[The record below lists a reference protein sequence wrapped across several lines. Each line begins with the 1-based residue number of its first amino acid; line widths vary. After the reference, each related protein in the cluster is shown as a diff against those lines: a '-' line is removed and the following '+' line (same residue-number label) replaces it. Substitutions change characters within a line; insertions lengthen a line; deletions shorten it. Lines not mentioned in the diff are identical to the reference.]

1 MKLTKIYADDCEVC
15 QAIGDRAE
23 PLATGFDFEYEE
35 VELMALAAEP
45 GAFRDY
51 IVNYHV
57 DPKTGMIDLPIYVI
71 STEKGDI
78 QGSGRVTNLEEVS
91 NLIYSW
97 QKWAYS
103 AKPSSVD

>member
-15 QAIGDRAE
+15 KALGSSASVIAKNS
-23 PLATGFDFEYEE
+23 DFEYEE

-57 DPKTGMIDLPIYVI
+57 DPNTGMMTFQ
-71 STEKGDI
+71 STSSPLKLVTF
-78 QGSGRVTNLEEVS
+78 RVLIVS
-91 NLIYSW
+91 LT
-97 QKWAYS
+97 
-103 AKPSSVD
+103 

>member
-23 PLATGFDFEYEE
+23 PLATGFDFEYAE
-35 VELMALAAEP
+35 VELMEVAAKP
-45 GAFRDY
+45 GDFRDY

-57 DPKTGMIDLPIYVI
+57 DPTTGMIDLPIYVI
-71 STEKGDI
+71 TTDKDEI

-91 NLIYSW
+91 NLILSW
-97 QKWAYS
+97 QKWASS
-103 AKPSSVD
+103 AKQSSAD

>member
-15 QAIGDRAE
+15 KALGSSASAIAKNS
-23 PLATGFDFEYEE
+23 DFEYEE

-57 DPKTGMIDLPIYVI
+57 DSNTGMIDLPIYVI
-71 STEKGDI
+71 TTEKGDI

-97 QKWAYS
+97 QKWASS

>member
-1 MKLTKIYADDCEVC
+1 MKLTKIYADDCDVC
-15 QAIGDRAE
+15 QSLGDRAE
-23 PLATGFDFEYEE
+23 PLAAGFNFEYDE

>member
-1 MKLTKIYADDCEVC
+1 MKLTKIYANDCTVC
-15 QAIGDRAE
+15 QEIGDRASA
-23 PLATGFDFEYEE
+23 LADLANFTYEE

-57 DPKTGMIDLPIYVI
+57 DSETGMIDLPIYVI
-71 STEKGDI
+71 TTDQDEI

-91 NLIYSW
+91 NLILSW
-97 QKWAYS
+97 QKWA
-103 AKPSSVD
+103 SSQKQ

>member
-15 QAIGDRAE
+15 QAIGDRAK
-23 PLATGFDFEYEE
+23 PLADFADFSYEE
-35 VELMALAAEP
+35 VELMSVAAEP
-45 GAFRDY
+45 GDFRDY

-57 DPKTGMIDLPIYVI
+57 DPTTGMIDLPIYVI
-71 STEKGDI
+71 TTEKGEV

-97 QKWAYS
+97 QKWES
-103 AKPSSVD
+103 SRKPSSVD

>member
-1 MKLTKIYADDCEVC
+1 MKLTKIYADDCDVC

-23 PLATGFDFEYEE
+23 PLATGFGFEYEE

-57 DPKTGMIDLPIYVI
+57 DSKTGMIDLPIYVI
-71 STEKGDI
+71 TTDKGDI
-78 QGSGRVTNLEEVS
+78 QASGRVTNLEEVS

-97 QKWAYS
+97 QKWESSQKQSS
-103 AKPSSVD
+103 AD

>member
-15 QAIGDRAE
+15 NAIGDRAE
-23 PLATGFDFEYEE
+23 PLASMVDFEYAE

-57 DPKTGMIDLPIYVI
+57 DSETGMIDLPIYVI
-71 STEKGDI
+71 TTDQDEI

-91 NLIYSW
+91 NLILSW
-97 QKWAYS
+97 QKWA
-103 AKPSSVD
+103 SSQKQ

>member
-1 MKLTKIYADDCEVC
+1 MC
-15 QAIGDRAE
+15 QAIGDQAE

-103 AKPSSVD
+103 AKQSSVD